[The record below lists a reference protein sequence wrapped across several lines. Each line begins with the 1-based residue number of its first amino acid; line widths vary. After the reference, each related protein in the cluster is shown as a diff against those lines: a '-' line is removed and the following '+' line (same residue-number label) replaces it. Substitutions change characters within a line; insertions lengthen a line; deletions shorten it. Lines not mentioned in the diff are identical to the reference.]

1 MSQEPQKLNR
11 GEKDEKDEKE
21 RDNRRD
27 EKGRGE
33 KFPNDPL
40 STIVWAAIFVWAGLV
55 LLADNLN
62 LLGDLT
68 LGEGRIGPWSLI
80 FAGAGVI
87 VLVEVV
93 LRLIVPAYR
102 RPVVGSLIFAFILLA
117 VGLGGSVGWS
127 MIWPLILILIGVSIL
142 VGNITR
148 R

>member
-1 MSQEPQKLNR
+1 MSQEPQK
-11 GEKDEKDEKE
+11 EWSKDEKG
-21 RDNRRD
+21 RD
-27 EKGRGE
+27 EKGRDE
-33 KFPNDPL
+33 KAHDEKGRDEKRSDPL

-68 LGEGRIGPWSLI
+68 SLGEGMGPWSLV

-93 LRLIVPAYR
+93 IRLIMPAYR
-102 RPVVGSLIFAFILLA
+102 RSVTGSLIFAFILLA
-117 VGLGGSVGWS
+117 IGLGSWVGWNTV
-127 MIWPLILILIGVSIL
+127 WPLILILIGVAIL
-142 VGNITR
+142 VGALTR